1 MEKSGPAFSALEGD
15 TLIYHRGCAIRLRR
29 NTQRA
34 CANRT
39 SWRPDEAETRVS
51 ELLDPFGF
59 DTMVAVQRTGLRQKR
74 APALECSPARAQS
87 ATTSIS

>member
-1 MEKSGPAFSALEGD
+1 MNAADLKLGVRQAHSVID
-15 TLIYHRGCAIRLRR
+15 YRGCATRLRR

-39 SWRPDEAETRVS
+39 SPDEADMRDVVE
-51 ELLDPFGF
+51 PAQA
-59 DTMVAVQRTGLRQKR
+59 VARHDGSRRVQRTGLRQKR
-74 APALECSPARAQS
+74 APALECTPARAQS